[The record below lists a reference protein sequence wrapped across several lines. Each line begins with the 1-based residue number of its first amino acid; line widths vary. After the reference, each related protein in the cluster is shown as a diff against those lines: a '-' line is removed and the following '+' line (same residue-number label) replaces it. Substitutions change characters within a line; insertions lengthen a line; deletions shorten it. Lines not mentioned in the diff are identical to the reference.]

1 MATLFVYSKSKDIFY
16 TTSPYLLNIGE
27 HTAWTDEAFIH
38 ACKELCSKYELKLIR
53 SFVPLRP
60 GFPVRFSPH
69 HAGLAGDF
77 ALLAPCSNLS
87 ARQNEIRRWC
97 VKSGLFSYVQPQ
109 YRTPLWIHAEVSIAP
124 PSSIFIPYPV
134 LFPGNTGVYCFVL
147 QKCLNIIGFPC
158 LLSGRFTEDT
168 GLALCSF
175 RKAVGL
181 PPDGYV
187 DSLCWQRLIGAASR
201 AGKT

>member
-16 TTSPYLLNIGE
+16 TASPSVLNIRDHE
-27 HTAWTDEAFIH
+27 AWTDEAFIH
-38 ACKELCSKYELKLIR
+38 ACKELCSRFELKLIR

-60 GFPVRFSPH
+60 GFPVHFSPH

-77 ALLAPCSNLS
+77 ALLDPCRNIS

-109 YRTPLWIHAEVSIAP
+109 YRTPLWIHAEVSTAP
-124 PSSIFIPYPV
+124 PSSLFAPYPA
-134 LFPGNTGVYCFVL
+134 LFPGNTGVYCFIL

-168 GLALCSF
+168 LHALYRF
-175 RKAVGL
+175 RTAVGL
-181 PPDGYV
+181 QAEGYV
-187 DSLCWQRLIGAASR
+187 DSAYWQKLLSAVSC
-201 AGKT
+201 AGKI